1 MADEFVQSI
10 KFKVDDSEAK
20 RSLSDIEKRAGNI
33 QIKFKVDASASKVLA
48 QVNNLKNAQATGTTG
63 GFSSLIREQRHASRS
78 ANALAV
84 ALDSARRG
92 LELFTLR
99 LSKAGFASRQP
110 ASGAVAAG
118 AAATAATANSL
129 GLPFGRLGGF
139 AMVLPGLTQMAHMIA
154 QPLKAFSQGSI
165 NLFNTQNRAE
175 QLLKFGMQRNGT
187 AGRFQELRDYASGL
201 QSRTIYGDEA
211 LLTAAG
217 GWQNRIKGVEN
228 SKRMMEL
235 VADYAAKSTGGG
247 EVSAE
252 QMRGFSQQLMQALS
266 GRAISLKAQ
275 GYDITAIEQL
285 QEARKKGLNVTEDM
299 EVAALEKVLSSVKG
313 AAEELAKTD
322 EGKIIKT
329 KNAMGD
335 LREEVGR
342 RLQPVFGRV
351 AASIMKNLPTI
362 GRMFDS
368 FGTVV
373 ERFVQVLVDNSGA
386 IASFAEKAVGI
397 LEVVREFPAAFAAF
411 AVSAK
416 IASAAIGMQGAGGA
430 ATGLLGSLG
439 GLGGGLSKLAMSSAW
454 GLLAGELLLIGS
466 TLWEAYKEARK
477 ARENNKKTREQG
489 NARASLSRSVT
500 RLKNGEIS
508 EESYKSA
515 YEAALRID
523 PSIAESERFN
533 IWAKKTDGGSANSG
547 SSELEK
553 LASALKNMKSVT
565 NNKITVNNEIK
576 TDSEMTAK
584 IIKEQLRV
592 FATSQLNFSSR
603 TAVAKAVAL

>member
-33 QIKFKVDASASKVLA
+33 QIKFKVDASASKILA

-99 LSKAGFASRQP
+99 LSKAGFASRQS

-129 GLPFGRLGGF
+129 GLPFGKLGGF
-139 AMVLPGLTQMAHMIA
+139 AMVLPGLTQMARMA
-154 QPLKAFSQGSI
+154 YMPLKSFAQGSV
-165 NLFNTQNRAE
+165 NAFNTQNRAE
-175 QLLKFGMQRNGT
+175 KLLEFGMQRNGT
-187 AGRFQELRDYASGL
+187 AERFNELRQYASGI

-211 LLTAAG
+211 MLTAAG
-217 GWQNRIKGVEN
+217 GWQNRIKSVEN
-228 SKRMMEL
+228 SKRMMDL

-247 EVSAE
+247 AVNAE

-266 GRAISLKAQ
+266 GRAVSLKAQ
-275 GYDITAIEQL
+275 GYDISAIEQL
-285 QEARKKGLNVTEDM
+285 QEARRKGLTVTEDM

-313 AAEELAKTD
+313 AAQELAKTD
-322 EGKIIKT
+322 EGKIIQMQ
-329 KNAMGD
+329 NAIGD
-335 LREEVGR
+335 LREEVGK

-351 AASIMKNLPTI
+351 AASIMKNMPTI

-373 ERFVQVLVDNSGA
+373 ERLVQVLADNSGT
-386 IASFAEKAVGI
+386 IATFAEKAVGL
-397 LEVVREFPAAFAAF
+397 LEVMSEFPASFGAF
-411 AVSAK
+411 AVAAK
-416 IASAAIGMQGAGGA
+416 IASAAIGVQGASGA

-439 GLGGGLSKLAMSSAW
+439 GLGGGLTKLATSSAW

-466 TLWEAYKEARK
+466 TLWEAYGESKK
-477 ARENNKKTREQG
+477 ARERVKKINQDSKIRQG
-489 NARASLSRSVT
+489 VIETYKKYKA
-500 RLKNGEIS
+500 GEYS
-508 EESYKSA
+508 EEHYK
-515 YEAALRID
+515 EIF
-523 PSIAESERFN
+523 ERAKN
-533 IWAKKTDGGSANSG
+533 MGTDMSGSHYDIWSNNPTTSTSANSG

-592 FATSQLNFSSR
+592 FATSQINFSSR